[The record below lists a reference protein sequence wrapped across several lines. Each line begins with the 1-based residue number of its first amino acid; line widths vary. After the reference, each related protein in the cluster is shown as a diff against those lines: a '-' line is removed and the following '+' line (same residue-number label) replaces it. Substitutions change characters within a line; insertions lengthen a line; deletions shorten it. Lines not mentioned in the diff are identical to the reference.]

1 MKIANEVNGVAT
13 NATTTNFN
21 IEMNNKAFKAFKAR
35 VCKYEVIEEVDL
47 SLISNYN

>member
-1 MKIANEVNGVAT
+1 MKLKIVNEGNGVST
-13 NATTTNFN
+13 NAVTTNFN
-21 IEMNNKAFKAFKAR
+21 IEMNNKAFKAR